1 MDNKQPRRLL
11 EPLKLRNYRDAAKYH
26 CHLPGK
32 YRKTAH
38 NACNINLRI
47 RPEESRRHKDKVY
60 TWMGGSALAKQ
71 NCSTKECSK
80 VRGRLE

>member
-1 MDNKQPRRLL
+1 M

-60 TWMGGSALAKQ
+60 MDGWERFSETKLQHKKMFYSSLTDEHIMQTFGGLS
-71 NCSTKECSK
+71 
-80 VRGRLE
+80 